1 MEQAATIGALRAVLA
16 LAERPIG
23 LVPTMGALHEGH
35 LSLVRAA
42 RDDCATVV
50 ASIFV
55 NPSQFAPG
63 EDFERYPR
71 NLEGDL
77 AKLEREEVDYVFTP
91 SVEEVYPPGFATTV
105 SVAGPALPL
114 EGEARLGHFDGVA
127 TVVAKLLLQSLPDRA
142 YFGRKDAQQVAVVRR
157 LVRDLD
163 IPTEVVM
170 LPTVRE
176 ADGLALSSRNAY
188 LTPEERAAAPV
199 LFRVLSG
206 ARDRFRAGQQR
217 PADLETGCQRMIEA
231 EPLVA
236 AIDYV
241 AVVNADTMAPW
252 EGDGPCLLAAAI
264 RIGSVR
270 LIDNIVLD

>member
-71 NLEGDL
+71 NLEDDL

-105 SVAGPALPL
+105 SVAGTSAPIGGR
-114 EGEARLGHFDGVA
+114 GEAGAFRRRGHGG
-127 TVVAKLLLQSLPDRA
+127 S
-142 YFGRKDAQQVAVVRR
+142 
-157 LVRDLD
+157 
-163 IPTEVVM
+163 EV
-170 LPTVRE
+170 
-176 ADGLALSSRNAY
+176 
-188 LTPEERAAAPV
+188 
-199 LFRVLSG
+199 
-206 ARDRFRAGQQR
+206 
-217 PADLETGCQRMIEA
+217 
-231 EPLVA
+231 
-236 AIDYV
+236 
-241 AVVNADTMAPW
+241 
-252 EGDGPCLLAAAI
+252 AAAI
-264 RIGSVR
+264 RTGQG
-270 LIDNIVLD
+270 VLRA

>member
-114 EGEARLGHFDGVA
+114 EGEARPGHFDGVA

-206 ARDRFRAGQQR
+206 RGTASAPVSSAR
-217 PADLETGCQRMIEA
+217 
-231 EPLVA
+231 
-236 AIDYV
+236 
-241 AVVNADTMAPW
+241 
-252 EGDGPCLLAAAI
+252 
-264 RIGSVR
+264 RISKPGANV
-270 LIDNIVLD
+270 

>member
-71 NLEGDL
+71 NLEDDL

-114 EGEARLGHFDGVA
+114 EGEARPGHFDGVA

-163 IPTEVVM
+163 IQTEVVM

-199 LFRVLSG
+199 LFRALS
-206 ARDRFRAGQQR
+206 AVRDRFRAGQQR
-217 PADLETGCQRMIEA
+217 PADLETGCRRMIEA

-252 EGDGPCLLAAAI
+252 DGDGPCLLAAAI

-270 LIDNIVLD
+270 LIDNVVLD

>member
-71 NLEGDL
+71 NLEDDL
-77 AKLEREEVDYVFTP
+77 AELEREGVDYVFTP

-114 EGEARLGHFDGVA
+114 EGETRPGHFDGVA

-142 YFGRKDAQQVAVVRR
+142 YFGRKDVQQVAVVRR

-199 LFRVLSG
+199 LFRALSA

-217 PADLETGCQRMIEA
+217 PADLETGCRRMIEA
-231 EPLVA
+231 EPLIA

-252 EGDGPCLLAAAI
+252 DGDGPCLLAAAI

-270 LIDNIVLD
+270 LIDNVVLD

>member
-71 NLEGDL
+71 NLEDDL
-77 AKLEREEVDYVFTP
+77 AELEREGVDYVFTP

-114 EGEARLGHFDGVA
+114 EGEARPGHFDGVA

-142 YFGRKDAQQVAVVRR
+142 YFGRKDVQQVAVVRR

-199 LFRVLSG
+199 LFRALSA

-217 PADLETGCQRMIEA
+217 PADLETGCRRMIEA
-231 EPLVA
+231 EPLIA

-252 EGDGPCLLAAAI
+252 DGDGPCLLAAAI

-270 LIDNIVLD
+270 LIDNVVLD